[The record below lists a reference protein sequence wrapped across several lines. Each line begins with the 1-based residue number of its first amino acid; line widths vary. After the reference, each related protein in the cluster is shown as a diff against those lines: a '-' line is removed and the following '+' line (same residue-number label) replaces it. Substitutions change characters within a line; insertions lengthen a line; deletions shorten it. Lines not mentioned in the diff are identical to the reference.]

1 MDFLEKHK
9 TQYYMPFWVVLTK
22 CMGRNEN
29 SIGYQVG
36 EKLLMFA
43 FHLHDNIFMTAQV
56 VIGGNRKVM

>member
-1 MDFLEKHK
+1 
-9 TQYYMPFWVVLTK
+9 
-22 CMGRNEN
+22 MGRNEN